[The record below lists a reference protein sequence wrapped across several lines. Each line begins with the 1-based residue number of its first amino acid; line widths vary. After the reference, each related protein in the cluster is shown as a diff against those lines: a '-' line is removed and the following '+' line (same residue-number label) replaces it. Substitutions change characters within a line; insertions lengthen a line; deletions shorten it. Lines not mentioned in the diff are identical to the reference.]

1 MHLNELLSPARCLV
15 PLPASTLAD
24 AGLLLVEALVGDG
37 AVDDPDRLRERVE
50 DARPE
55 DVLGYGHRGFVLH
68 YRTDAAPALA
78 VAVGVAARPVC
89 REFGE
94 GDEPQCARVV
104 AVVISPRREAARHL
118 QVVSALGQLFQRP
131 AATASLEA
139 AGSAPDLMAA
149 SGWAEVAL
157 EPQLTVRD
165 IMSERPRSIGADAPL
180 RSAVMDM
187 RRSGV
192 GALPV
197 VDDEN
202 RVIGLL
208 SERELLRHLLT
219 HYLPRAGGPR
229 TGGPSGAAGRR
240 TVRDVMTRQVLCVSP
255 HQPLAEVASL
265 MLNKDVERVPV
276 VRDGILVGFLTRG
289 DIVRNLIGS

>member
-1 MHLNELLSPARCLV
+1 MHLNALLTSARCLV

-24 AGLLLVEALVGDG
+24 AGLALVEALVADG
-37 AVDDPDRLRERVE
+37 AVADPDRLRERVE

-55 DVLGYGHRGFVLH
+55 DVLGYGGRGFVLH
-68 YRTDAAPALA
+68 YRTDAATAVAL
-78 VAVGVAARPVC
+78 AVGVAARPVC
-89 REFGE
+89 RAFGE
-94 GDEPQCARVV
+94 HDDPQCGRVV
-104 AVVISPRREAARHL
+104 AVLVSPRRDAALHL
-118 QVVSALGQLFQRP
+118 QVVGALGRLLQRGG
-131 AATASLEA
+131 AVQSLEHAESAEALQA
-139 AGSAPDLMAA
+139 AA
-149 SGWAEVAL
+149 GWAEVSL
-157 EPQLTVRD
+157 EPELTVRD
-165 IMSERPRSIGADAPL
+165 IMTERPRSVAVDAPL

-197 VDDEN
+197 VDAEN

-208 SERELLRHLLT
+208 SERELLRYLLS

-229 TGGPSGAAGRR
+229 GGPPGAAARR

-289 DIVRNLIGS
+289 DIVRKLIGS

>member
-1 MHLNELLSPARCLV
+1 MHLNALLSPARCLV
-15 PLPASTLAD
+15 PLSASTLAD
-24 AGLLLVEALVGDG
+24 AGLTLVEALVADG
-37 AVDDPDRLRERVE
+37 AVADPDRLRERVE

-55 DVLGYGHRGFVLH
+55 DVLGYGDRGFVLH
-68 YRTDAAPALA
+68 YRTDAVASL
-78 VAVGVAARPVC
+78 VMAVGVASRPVC
-89 REFGE
+89 RAFGE
-94 GDEPQCARVV
+94 GDEPQCGRVA
-104 AVVISPRREAARHL
+104 AVVVSPRREAARHL
-118 QVVSALGQLFQRP
+118 QVVGALGQLLQR
-131 AATASLEA
+131 AGATRSLEA
-139 AGSAPDLMAA
+139 AESGEALLGA
-149 SGWAEVAL
+149 SGWSEVSL

-165 IMSERPRSIGADAPL
+165 IMSERPRSIGVDAPL

-208 SERELLRHLLT
+208 SERELLRHLLS

-229 TGGPSGAAGRR
+229 GGPPGAAARR

-289 DIVRNLIGS
+289 DIVRKLIGS

>member
-1 MHLNELLSPARCLV
+1 MHLNALLAPTRCLV
-15 PLPASTLAD
+15 PLQASTLAD
-24 AGLLLVEALVGDG
+24 AGLALVEALVADG
-37 AVDDPDRLRERVE
+37 AVADPDRLRERVE
-50 DARPE
+50 EARPE
-55 DVLGYGHRGFVLH
+55 DVLGYGGRGFVLH
-68 YRTDAAPALA
+68 YRTDAVGALA
-78 VAVGVAARPVC
+78 LAVGVAPRPVC
-89 REFGE
+89 RVFGE
-94 GDEPQCARVV
+94 DDEPQCGRVV
-104 AVVISPRREAARHL
+104 AVVVSPRREAARHL
-118 QVVSALGQLFQRP
+118 QVVGALGQLLQRP
-131 AATASLEA
+131 GATQSLERA
-139 AGSAPDLMAA
+139 ETPGALRSA
-149 SGWAEVAL
+149 SGWSEVSL

-165 IMSERPRSIGADAPL
+165 IMTERPRSVGVDAPL

-197 VDDEN
+197 VDEEN

-208 SERELLRHLLT
+208 SERELLRHLLS

-229 TGGPSGAAGRR
+229 VGPPGAAARR

-289 DIVRNLIGS
+289 DIVRKLIGS

>member
-1 MHLNELLSPARCLV
+1 MHLNALLTPARCLV
-15 PLPASTLAD
+15 PLRATTLAD
-24 AGLLLVEALVGDG
+24 AGLALVEALVIDG
-37 AVDDPDRLRERVE
+37 VVGDPDRLRERVE

-55 DVLGYGHRGFVLH
+55 DVLGYGGRGFVLH
-68 YRTDAAPALA
+68 YRTDAATVVAM
-78 VAVGVAARPVC
+78 AVGVAAGAVC
-89 REFGE
+89 RAFGE
-94 GDEPQCARVV
+94 GDEPQCGRVV
-104 AVVISPRREAARHL
+104 AVVVSPRREAARHL
-118 QVVSALGQLFQRP
+118 QVVGAMSQLLQRGD
-131 AATASLEA
+131 ATHSLERA
-139 AGSAPDLMAA
+139 DSVEELLAA
-149 SGWAEVAL
+149 SGWSEVSL

-165 IMSERPRSIGADAPL
+165 LMTERPRSVGVDAPL

-208 SERELLRHLLT
+208 SERELLRHLLS

-229 TGGPSGAAGRR
+229 GGPPGAAARR

-289 DIVRNLIGS
+289 DIVRKLIGS

>member
-1 MHLNELLSPARCLV
+1 MYLNALLTPARCLM
-15 PLPASTLAD
+15 PMRASTLAD
-24 AGLLLVEALVGDG
+24 AGLALVEALVIDG
-37 AVDDPDRLRERVE
+37 AVGDPDRLRERVE

-55 DVLGYGHRGFVLH
+55 DVLGYGGRGFVLH
-68 YRTDAAPALA
+68 YRTDAATDVAM
-78 VAVGVAARPVC
+78 AVGVAARPVC
-89 REFGE
+89 RAFGE
-94 GDEPQCARVV
+94 GDAPQCGRVV
-104 AVVISPRREAARHL
+104 AVVVSPRREAARHL
-118 QVVSALGQLFQRP
+118 QVVGAMGQLLQR
-131 AATASLEA
+131 ADATQSLERA
-139 AGSAPDLMAA
+139 DTVTALLAA
-149 SGWAEVAL
+149 SGWSAVSL

-165 IMSERPRSIGADAPL
+165 IMTERPRSVGVDAPL

-208 SERELLRHLLT
+208 SERELLRHLLS

-229 TGGPSGAAGRR
+229 GGPPGAAARQ

-289 DIVRNLIGS
+289 DIVRKLIGS

>member
-1 MHLNELLSPARCLV
+1 M
-15 PLPASTLAD
+15 
-24 AGLLLVEALVGDG
+24 VEALVSDG
-37 AVDDPDRLRERVE
+37 VVGDPDRLQERVE

-55 DVLGYGHRGFVLH
+55 DVLGYGERGFVLH
-68 YRTDAAPALA
+68 YRTDAVSA
-78 VAVGVAARPVC
+78 VVIAIGVAARPVC
-89 REFGE
+89 RAFGE
-94 GDEPQCARVV
+94 GDEPQCGRVV
-104 AVVISPRREAARHL
+104 AVVVSPRREAARHL
-118 QVVSALGQLFQRP
+118 QVVGAMSQLLQR
-131 AATASLEA
+131 ADATQSLERA
-139 AGSAPDLMAA
+139 ETVDALLTA
-149 SGWAEVAL
+149 SGWSAVSL

-165 IMSERPRSIGADAPL
+165 IMTERPRSVGVDAPL

-197 VDDEN
+197 VDEEN

-208 SERELLRHLLT
+208 SERELLRHLLS

-229 TGGPSGAAGRR
+229 SGPPGAAARR

-289 DIVRNLIGS
+289 DIVRKLIGS

>member
-1 MHLNELLSPARCLV
+1 MHLNALLTPARCLV
-15 PLPASTLAD
+15 PLRASTLAD
-24 AGLLLVEALVGDG
+24 AGLALVEALVSDG
-37 AVDDPDRLRERVE
+37 VVGDPDRLQERVE

-55 DVLGYGHRGFVLH
+55 DVLGYGERGFVLH
-68 YRTDAAPALA
+68 YRTDAVSA
-78 VAVGVAARPVC
+78 VVIAIGVAARPVC
-89 REFGE
+89 RAFGE
-94 GDEPQCARVV
+94 GDEPQCGRVV
-104 AVVISPRREAARHL
+104 AVVVSPRREAARHL
-118 QVVSALGQLFQRP
+118 QVVGAMSQLLQR
-131 AATASLEA
+131 ADATQSLERA
-139 AGSAPDLMAA
+139 ETVDALLTA
-149 SGWAEVAL
+149 SGWSAVSL

-165 IMSERPRSIGADAPL
+165 IMTERPRSVGVDAPL

-197 VDDEN
+197 VDEEN

-208 SERELLRHLLT
+208 SERELLRHLLS

-229 TGGPSGAAGRR
+229 SGPPGAAARR

-289 DIVRNLIGS
+289 DIVRKLIGS

>member
-1 MHLNELLSPARCLV
+1 MHLNALLTTTRCLV
-15 PLPASTLAD
+15 PLRASTLAD
-24 AGLLLVEALVGDG
+24 AGLALVDALVADG
-37 AVDDPDRLRERVE
+37 AVGDPDRLRERVE

-55 DVLGYGHRGFVLH
+55 DVLGYGGRGFVLH
-68 YRTDAAPALA
+68 YRTDAASA
-78 VAVGVAARPVC
+78 VVLAVGVAARPVC
-89 REFGE
+89 RAFGE
-94 GDEPQCARVV
+94 GDEPQCGRVV
-104 AVVISPRREAARHL
+104 AVVVSPRREAARHL
-118 QVVSALGQLFQRP
+118 QVVGALGQVLQR
-131 AATASLEA
+131 ASATESLERAETA
-139 AGSAPDLMAA
+139 AALLAA
-149 SGWAEVAL
+149 SGWSEVSL

-165 IMSERPRSIGADAPL
+165 IMTERPRSVGVDAPL

-197 VDDEN
+197 VDEDN

-208 SERELLRHLLT
+208 SERELLRHLLS

-229 TGGPSGAAGRR
+229 GGPPGAAARR

-289 DIVRNLIGS
+289 DIVRKLIGS

>member
-1 MHLNELLSPARCLV
+1 MLLTALLTPARCLV
-15 PLPASTLAD
+15 PLSASTLAD
-24 AGLLLVEALVGDG
+24 AGLALVEALVLDG
-37 AVDDPDRLRERVE
+37 VVDDPDRLRERVE

-55 DVLGYGHRGFVLH
+55 DVLGYGGRGFVLH
-68 YRTDAAPALA
+68 YRTDAVSAVAL
-78 VAVGVAARPVC
+78 AVGVAARPVC
-89 REFGE
+89 RAFGE
-94 GDEPQCARVV
+94 GDEPQCGRVV
-104 AVVISPRREAARHL
+104 AVVVSPRREAARHL
-118 QVVSALGQLFQRP
+118 QVVGAMGQLLQRGD
-131 AATASLEA
+131 ATDSLERTDTVEA
-139 AGSAPDLMAA
+139 LLGA
-149 SGWAEVAL
+149 SGWSAVSL

-165 IMSERPRSIGADAPL
+165 IMTERPRSVGAEAPL

-197 VDDEN
+197 VDDDN

-208 SERELLRHLLT
+208 SERELLRHLLS

-229 TGGPSGAAGRR
+229 GGPPGAAARR

-289 DIVRNLIGS
+289 DIVRKLIGS